1 MSTDSA
7 PGLTELL
14 ADHVASEDSAPDAAL
29 DLAERAVVDTVGVA
43 LAATADP
50 TVESLLGAVDADLC
64 PGPAT
69 ALVRGIETSP
79 RQAALVGGT
88 SAHALDFDDV
98 DDELIGHPSTV
109 LVPAV
114 LAVGDQVRATGAGV
128 LDAYWTG
135 LTVARVVAKA
145 LDIASHYEKGWHAT
159 ATVGVF
165 GAAAATARLR
175 GLPVTQTRHALGI
188 AASLAMGSRR
198 NFGTMTKPL
207 HAGVA
212 ASGGVLAGTLA
223 ASGFTA
229 DPENLESPAGFLA
242 LYAGAGG
249 ADRGALRER
258 LDPWEVSA
266 HSGPAGLNT
275 KLHPC
280 CYYMHPAADAM
291 LALVADGLRAAD
303 VDRVTVT
310 VQPGGLEPL
319 LHHRPQAGLQ
329 GKFSMEYAM
338 AACLLDGT
346 LTLST
351 FTDDAVTRPAAQ
363 ELLPRIT
370 AGAQAVPPV
379 GDPIAGGSGF
389 GDGFAVV
396 SARTR
401 GGDELVRRVDVARGH
416 ATRPLTEQELQGKF
430 ESCLAFAGLDGAGDL
445 YPLLRGL
452 RHQTSVRATTDQ
464 LAAVGAGS
472 GVAS

>member
-1 MSTDSA
+1 MDS
-7 PGLTELL
+7 GLTELV
-14 ADHVASEDSAPDAAL
+14 ASHVAGAGGAPDAAL

-43 LAATADP
+43 LAATTDP
-50 TVESLLGAVDADLC
+50 TVEALLGAVDAELC
-64 PGPAT
+64 SGPAT

-114 LAVGDQVRATGAGV
+114 LAVGDEVGASGAAV

-135 LTVARVVAKA
+135 LTVARVIAKA
-145 LDIASHYEKGWHAT
+145 LDIAPHYAKGWHAT

-175 GLPVTQTRHALGI
+175 GVSVVRARHALGV
-188 AASLAMGSRR
+188 AASLAGGSRR

-212 ASGGVLAGTLA
+212 ASNGVFAGTLA

-229 DPENLESPAGFLA
+229 DLENLESPGGFLA
-242 LYAGAGG
+242 LYGG
-249 ADRGALRER
+249 GGGRGGPRER
-258 LDPWEVSA
+258 LVPWEVAA
-266 HSGPAGLNT
+266 HAGAAALNV

-291 LALVADGLRAAD
+291 LALVGEGLRAAD
-303 VDRVTVT
+303 VERVTVT

-319 LHHRPQAGLQ
+319 IHHRPRTGLQ
-329 GKFSMEYAM
+329 GKFSMEYVM
-338 AACLLDGT
+338 AACLLDGS
-346 LTLST
+346 LTLPT
-351 FTDDAVTRPAAQ
+351 FTDDAVMRPAAR
-363 ELLPRIT
+363 ELLPRVT
-370 AGAQAVPPV
+370 ASAQAVPPV
-379 GDPIAGGSGF
+379 GEASSGTGF

-396 SARTR
+396 AVRTR
-401 GGDELVRRVDVARGH
+401 AGDELVRRVDVARGH
-416 ATRPLTEQELQGKF
+416 ATRPLTERELSGKF
-430 ESCLAFAGLDGAGDL
+430 EDCLAFAGLDGADGL

-452 RHQTSVRATTDQ
+452 RQQPSVCSVTDRI
-464 LAAVGAGS
+464 AAVGAGA
-472 GVAS
+472 GVTA